1 MKTKNKVRFCV
12 IGCGNVGAVHIN
24 AIREMKNGELVAVCD
39 GSEERAKKYA
49 SLYGIKA
56 YAKIEEMLLDE
67 EIDAVTICTPSGL
80 HKEQALL
87 ALAAGKHVIVEKPMA
102 LNTKDAK
109 EIATAAEKSSKS
121 FSVVFQMRYSK
132 DIQYAKRIIDNGELG
147 KLLLCNLSMKYWRDK
162 SYFEESPWR
171 GTFAMDGGGALMNQ
185 GIHGI
190 DIMHYLLGAPRI
202 ISAKVK
208 TLIHNIEV
216 EDTAVAIVEYPSGA
230 LGIIEAAT
238 SISPGFGRKI
248 EIHGEKGYLIISEKS
263 IEKLY
268 IDGKFIID
276 KEVENSPGS
285 ASDPTKLKHEAH
297 LCQFENFANNIF
309 GKEELLSSAKNGY
322 DTVATIE
329 KIYEISKMA

>member
-1 MKTKNKVRFCV
+1 
-12 IGCGNVGAVHIN
+12 
-24 AIREMKNGELVAVCD
+24 
-39 GSEERAKKYA
+39 
-49 SLYGIKA
+49 
-56 YAKIEEMLLDE
+56 
-67 EIDAVTICTPSGL
+67 
-80 HKEQALL
+80 
-87 ALAAGKHVIVEKPMA
+87 
-102 LNTKDAK
+102 
-109 EIATAAEKSSKS
+109 
-121 FSVVFQMRYSK
+121 
-132 DIQYAKRIIDNGELG
+132 
-147 KLLLCNLSMKYWRDK
+147 
-162 SYFEESPWR
+162 
-171 GTFAMDGGGALMNQ
+171 MNQ

-285 ASDPTKLKHEAH
+285 ASDPTKMKHEAH

-322 DTVATIE
+322 DTVAAIE